1 MKPQFK
7 IPMKWERGTMFTEAI
22 NWRAFHRHNKKHGI
36 KMAGM
41 MLPVGRK

>member
-7 IPMKWERGTMFTEAI
+7 IPMPWPMGVMFTEAI
-22 NWRAFHRHNKKHGI
+22 NWKAFHRHNKRKGVV
-36 KMAGM
+36 